1 MKKLIAAIKSF
12 FFVAPP
18 AVVEVKKEVAYKIEP
33 QVVEATP
40 TKKKAKKKP
49 AKKKTN
55 ESK

>member
-12 FFVAPP
+12 FSVATPV
-18 AVVEVKKEVAYKIEP
+18 AVEVKKEVVYKIEP
-33 QVVEATP
+33 QVVEAAP
-40 TKKKAKKKP
+40 AKKKAKKKP